1 MSFQYAAFK
10 RQAMKLKKAK
20 KIMEHLPSRAATEKE
35 MNANRMDGQI
45 SLLEDFNQLTRDL
58 EAEGFFKPDMPHVIN
73 RVMEIVVSNDGNAY
87 RAVYTVSFP
96 RAIYVLH
103 AFQKKSKSGARTP
116 QADVVLIKRRLAIA
130 ARDHERFGEE

>member
-1 MSFQYAAFK
+1 VGEVLPEVEDPKPIEWVGSARKDVASFPVAVRRECGFALYLAQCGL
-10 RQAMKLKKAK
+10 RSVNAK
-20 KIMEHLPSRAATEKE
+20 PLR
-35 MNANRMDGQI
+35 
-45 SLLEDFNQLTRDL
+45 
-58 EAEGFFKPDMPHVIN
+58 GFGGAS
-73 RVMEIVVSNDGNAY
+73 VMEIVVSNDGNAY

-130 ARDHERFGEE
+130 ARDHERFGEK